1 MNRKSSTTLTISAVA
16 FIAALLID
24 LYLILV
30 YPSMIQVIIAVSLI
44 VVVDTYF
51 LVDGI
56 LAKVDEIANLNLD
69 KQNELTKVEKGIYS
83 VAKREEVSRTQS
95 MSAILDMMLEMKDEN
110 SKLLSEIKDDN
121 SKHMKDLMEQDK
133 LMTKIQL
140 KKDVDNTD
148 RVVSSTE
155 KMAVLITKM
164 ATANSRSSNETIEIL
179 NDICK
184 ELEQRNGK
192 TEEDRKSTRLNSSH
206 PNPSRM
212 PSSA

>member
-155 KMAVLITKM
+155 KMAVLITIHVLPMRPLKFSM
-164 ATANSRSSNETIEIL
+164 ISAKNWNSVTE
-179 NDICK
+179 K
-184 ELEQRNGK
+184 QRMR
-192 TEEDRKSTRLNSSH
+192 TTT
-206 PNPSRM
+206 PIF
-212 PSSA
+212 A

>member
-1 MNRKSSTTLTISAVA
+1 MNRKSSGTTLTISAVA

-110 SKLLSEIKDDN
+110 AKLLSEIKDDN
-121 SKHMKDLMEQDK
+121 SKHMKNFMEQDK

-148 RVVSSTE
+148 RVINSTE

-192 TEEDRKSTRLNSSH
+192 LEDTENDFSNLH
-206 PNPSRM
+206 VG
-212 PSSA
+212 

>member
-1 MNRKSSTTLTISAVA
+1 MNRKSTTLTISAVA

-83 VAKREEVSRTQS
+83 VAKREEISRTQT
-95 MSAILDMMLEMKDEN
+95 MSALFDLITEFKEDNNQMLT
-110 SKLLSEIKDDN
+110 EIKDDN
-121 SKHMKDLMEQDK
+121 AKHAKDFLEQDK

-140 KKDVDNTD
+140 KKDIDNTD
-148 RVVSSTE
+148 RVVNSTE

-184 ELEQRNGK
+184 ELEQRNGNL
-192 TEEDRKSTRLNSSH
+192 EDSETDFSH
-206 PNPSRM
+206 LHVG
-212 PSSA
+212 

>member
-179 NDICK
+179 NDIRK
-184 ELEQRNGK
+184 ELEQLNGK
-192 TEEDRKSTRLNSSH
+192 TEDENDYSH
-206 PNPSRM
+206 LRIM
-212 PSSA
+212 DKAE

>member
-140 KKDVDNTD
+140 KKDIDNTD

-192 TEEDRKSTRLNSSH
+192 TEDENDSSH
-206 PNPSRM
+206 LRIM
-212 PSSA
+212 DKAE

>member
-83 VAKREEVSRTQS
+83 VAKREEVYRTQS

-192 TEEDRKSTRLNSSH
+192 TEDENDYSH
-206 PNPSRM
+206 LRIM
-212 PSSA
+212 DKAE

>member
-95 MSAILDMMLEMKDEN
+95 MMLEMKDEN

-192 TEEDRKSTRLNSSH
+192 TEDENDYSH
-206 PNPSRM
+206 LRIM
-212 PSSA
+212 DKAE

>member
-121 SKHMKDLMEQDK
+121 SKHMKNLMEQDK

-192 TEEDRKSTRLNSSH
+192 TEDENDYSH
-206 PNPSRM
+206 LSIIEK
-212 PSSA
+212 AEKT

>member
-1 MNRKSSTTLTISAVA
+1 MNRKSTTLTISAVA

-24 LYLILV
+24 LYLIFV

-83 VAKREEVSRTQS
+83 VAKREEISRTQT
-95 MSAILDMMLEMKDEN
+95 MSALLDLITEFKEDNNQMLT
-110 SKLLSEIKDDN
+110 EIKDDN
-121 SKHMKDLMEQDK
+121 AKHAKDFLEQDK

-148 RVVSSTE
+148 RVVISTE

-184 ELEQRNGK
+184 ELEQQNGNL
-192 TEEDRKSTRLNSSH
+192 EDSGTDFSH
-206 PNPSRM
+206 LHVG
-212 PSSA
+212 

>member
-83 VAKREEVSRTQS
+83 VAKREEISRNQS
-95 MSAILDMMLEMKDEN
+95 MSALLDLILELKDDN
-110 SKLLSEIKDDN
+110 NRLLGEIKDDN
-121 SKHMKDLMEQDK
+121 SKHVKELMDQDK

-148 RVVSSTE
+148 RVVNSTE

-184 ELEQRNGK
+184 ELEQRNGHLD
-192 TEEDRKSTRLNSSH
+192 EDETDFH
-206 PNPSRM
+206 TFM
-212 PSSA
+212 

>member
-192 TEEDRKSTRLNSSH
+192 TEDENDYSCLLYTSPSPRDRG
-206 PNPSRM
+206 
-212 PSSA
+212 

>member
-1 MNRKSSTTLTISAVA
+1 MNRKSTTLTISAVA

-24 LYLILV
+24 LYLIFV

-83 VAKREEVSRTQS
+83 VAKREEISRTQT
-95 MSAILDMMLEMKDEN
+95 MSALLDLITEFKEDNNQMLT
-110 SKLLSEIKDDN
+110 EIKDDN
-121 SKHMKDLMEQDK
+121 AKHAKDFLEQDK

-148 RVVSSTE
+148 RVVISTE

-184 ELEQRNGK
+184 ELEQRNGNL
-192 TEEDRKSTRLNSSH
+192 EDSETDFSH
-206 PNPSRM
+206 LHVG
-212 PSSA
+212 

>member
-1 MNRKSSTTLTISAVA
+1 MNRKSTTLTISAVA

-24 LYLILV
+24 LYLIFV

-83 VAKREEVSRTQS
+83 VAKREEISRTQT
-95 MSAILDMMLEMKDEN
+95 MSALLDLITEFKEDNNQMLT
-110 SKLLSEIKDDN
+110 EIKDDN
-121 SKHMKDLMEQDK
+121 AKHAKDFLEQDK

-148 RVVSSTE
+148 RVVISTE

-184 ELEQRNGK
+184 ELEQQNGNL
-192 TEEDRKSTRLNSSH
+192 EDSETDFSH
-206 PNPSRM
+206 LHVG
-212 PSSA
+212 

>member
-24 LYLILV
+24 IYLILV

-56 LAKVDEIANLNLD
+56 LAKIDEIANLNLD

-83 VAKREEVSRTQS
+83 VAKREEISRTQS
-95 MSAILDMMLEMKDEN
+95 MSALLDLILELKDDN
-110 SKLLSEIKDDN
+110 HRLLSEIREDN
-121 SKHMKDLMEQDK
+121 SKHIKEVLDQDK

-140 KKDVDNTD
+140 KKDADNTD

-184 ELEQRNGK
+184 ELEQRNGNL
-192 TEEDRKSTRLNSSH
+192 EESETDFSH
-206 PNPSRM
+206 LHVG
-212 PSSA
+212 

>member
-121 SKHMKDLMEQDK
+121 SKHMKNLMEQDK

-155 KMAVLITKM
+155 KMSVLITKM

-192 TEEDRKSTRLNSSH
+192 TEDENDYSH
-206 PNPSRM
+206 LRIM
-212 PSSA
+212 DKAE

>member
-140 KKDVDNTD
+140 KKDIDNTD

-184 ELEQRNGK
+184 ELERRNGK
-192 TEEDRKSTRLNSSH
+192 TEDENDYSH
-206 PNPSRM
+206 LRIM
-212 PSSA
+212 DKAE

>member
-1 MNRKSSTTLTISAVA
+1 MNRKSSATLTISAVA

-56 LAKVDEIANLNLD
+56 LAKVDEIAFLNLD

-110 SKLLSEIKDDN
+110 SKLLSEIRDDN

-184 ELEQRNGK
+184 ELEQQNGK
-192 TEEDRKSTRLNSSH
+192 IEDENDYSH
-206 PNPSRM
+206 LRIM
-212 PSSA
+212 DKAE

>member
-30 YPSMIQVIIAVSLI
+30 YPSMIQVIIAVI

-192 TEEDRKSTRLNSSH
+192 TEDENDYSH
-206 PNPSRM
+206 LRIM
-212 PSSA
+212 DKAE

>member
-44 VVVDTYF
+44 FVVDTYF

-121 SKHMKDLMEQDK
+121 SKHMKNLMEQDK

-192 TEEDRKSTRLNSSH
+192 TEYENDYSH
-206 PNPSRM
+206 LRIIDK
-212 PSSA
+212 AE

>member
-1 MNRKSSTTLTISAVA
+1 
-16 FIAALLID
+16 
-24 LYLILV
+24 
-30 YPSMIQVIIAVSLI
+30 MIQVIIAVSLI

-56 LAKVDEIANLNLD
+56 LAKIDEIANLNLD

-83 VAKREEVSRTQS
+83 VAKREEISRTQS

-121 SKHMKDLMEQDK
+121 SKHMKDFMEQDK

-155 KMAVLITKM
+155 KWQPQIHVLPMRPLRFSMISVKNW
-164 ATANSRSSNETIEIL
+164 NSVTEKQRMIMTILIF
-179 NDICK
+179 I
-184 ELEQRNGK
+184 
-192 TEEDRKSTRLNSSH
+192 
-206 PNPSRM
+206 
-212 PSSA
+212 

>member
-140 KKDVDNTD
+140 KKDIDNTD

-192 TEEDRKSTRLNSSH
+192 TEDENYYSH
-206 PNPSRM
+206 LRIM
-212 PSSA
+212 DKAE

>member
-16 FIAALLID
+16 FIAALLIV

-192 TEEDRKSTRLNSSH
+192 TEDENDYSH
-206 PNPSRM
+206 LRIM
-212 PSSA
+212 DKAE